1 MSYVFISLMKLVF
14 FFLIEIYSISQSIVF
29 IFHFTIGILLY
40 YLKNNKS
47 MILMTIIC
55 VLIFIVYLVDVMT
68 FTWNYDLLNWLE
80 AFFFLF
86 YGAFVVGMMLE
97 DK

>member
-1 MSYVFISLMKLVF
+1 MKLVF

-47 MILMTIIC
+47 MTLMIIIG
-55 VLIFIVYLVDVMT
+55 VLILIVYFVDMIT
-68 FTWNYDLLNWLE
+68 FFILISENYGLLNCFE
-80 AFFFLF
+80 ALFFDC
-86 YGAFVVGMMLE
+86 YGVYVLGTIHN